1 LACSLPLA
9 SLHYDWCASFE
20 ALQLAIPTLG
30 GVNNGTLLVSLT
42 LVLLIAASRR
52 GVCDHRQ
59 GELNAGAASG

>member
-1 LACSLPLA
+1 
-9 SLHYDWCASFE
+9 
-20 ALQLAIPTLG
+20 LQLAIATLG